1 MKQTP
6 GRKQQ
11 NNPLLAFCLFVAFL
25 LLIVLVQSGIR
36 DLRFWLALAA
46 IMLSLCCNVLVL
58 FFSRSPPRKR

>member
-11 NNPLLAFCLFVAFL
+11 NNPLLAFSLFVAFL

-36 DLRFWLALAA
+36 DLRFWLAFAA

-58 FFSRSPPRKR
+58 FFSRRPPRKR